1 DLNMLVTSRTALR
14 LSEERVYGVSPL
26 PLPDLDRLPP
36 PNELARV
43 PSVALFVE
51 RAHDVAPRFAL
62 TADNAAE
69 VAAICVALD
78 GLPLALELAAARVRL
93 LSPAALAA
101 RLDHRLQIL
110 TGGPKDLPTRPPTPR

>member
-14 LSEERVYGVSPL
+14 LSEEREYGVSPL

-78 GLPLALELAAARVRL
+78 GLPLALDLPAAPLTL

-101 RLDHRLQIL
+101 RPAHRPPI
-110 TGGPKDLPTRPPTPR
+110 PTRGT